1 MSKGQNHAL
10 RQDKTTLTLVLSQS
24 GRGEPADL
32 FDRSCGWYFL
42 PNESSATQTSV
53 ALLPCS
59 ELHCSAASGYLPDD
73 TAETGDFTGPKP
85 GPAPAV
91 GGETSENPV
100 QSELDG
106 VQAARY
112 ERIRLRLTLANL
124 ALSIALPLV
133 FLLAG
138 WSEELRNGVE
148 DWTDSAALIVL
159 IYVVVISVALEL
171 FTFPLDI
178 YSGYVVEKRFNL
190 SRSTLSQW
198 FTDWAK
204 GEALQLVF
212 IVGAIEL
219 IYYLLRELP
228 GTWWLVAGA
237 GFTLFFVVL
246 SALAPVLLFRLFFK
260 FEPLP
265 DGELKDRL
273 LALSERLGVYVRGV
287 YIWKLGDKTRKANAA
302 LAGWGRTRR
311 ILLADTL
318 LDEHTS
324 DEIEVVLAHEM
335 AHQVHNDIWKGLAIQ
350 TALVFLALFVVH
362 IALEAWTEPL
372 GLRSVS
378 DIANLPLLLLV
389 TGAVTLLALPVANG
403 LSRKMEHA
411 ADVYAL
417 EKTGMAAPF
426 ASAMERL
433 AKQNLS
439 QKRPNRIVE
448 FILHSHPAV
457 ESRIEFAKDWQRRHG
472 TAPDAADATTEKT

>member
-1 MSKGQNHAL
+1 MPDS
-10 RQDKTTLTLVLSQS
+10 TEIV
-24 GRGEPADL
+24 GRLPAADGEVPSDGGA
-32 FDRSCGWYFL
+32 G
-42 PNESSATQTSV
+42 
-53 ALLPCS
+53 
-59 ELHCSAASGYLPDD
+59 
-73 TAETGDFTGPKP
+73 TA
-85 GPAPAV
+85 
-91 GGETSENPV
+91 
-100 QSELDG
+100 QSELDA
-106 VQAARY
+106 VQARRY
-112 ERIRLRLTLANL
+112 ERVRLRLTVANL
-124 ALSIALPLV
+124 ILSITLPLA
-133 FLLAG
+133 FLLTG
-138 WSEELRNGVE
+138 WSEDVRDFVE
-148 DWTDSAALIVL
+148 DWTGAAALVVLLYVL
-159 IYVVVISVALEL
+159 IVSLALEA
-171 FTFPLDI
+171 FTFPLDL
-178 YSGYVVEKRFNL
+178 YSGYVVEKRFEL
-190 SRSTLSQW
+190 SRSTLKGW
-198 FTDWAK
+198 LTDWAK

-212 IVGAIEL
+212 LVGAIEL
-219 IYYLLRELP
+219 IYYLLRALP

-237 GFTLFFVVL
+237 GFTIFFIVL

-318 LDEHTS
+318 LDEHTT

-335 AHQVHNDIWKGLAIQ
+335 AHQVNRDIWKGLAIQ
-350 TALVFLALFVVH
+350 TALVFVALFVVH
-362 IALEAWTEPL
+362 LALQAWTEPL

-439 QKRPNRIVE
+439 QKRPNRFVE
-448 FILHSHPAV
+448 FVLHSHPSV
-457 ESRIEFAKDWQRRHG
+457 ESRIEFAKEWERAHG
-472 TAPDAADATTEKT
+472 SGQETLTENQ